1 MTITSLSQLDP
12 TQQYTYADYLTW
24 KIEDERLKIELF
36 DGYIQP
42 WYSIYPAHSLLLGG
56 IINGLYPYFRKHST
70 HEAYQLLLD
79 VRLTNDSIA
88 DDKITDV
95 VQPDFIITP
104 KSTLDDAGVVGV
116 PTVLFEIY
124 HSETAHRKMF
134 EKFAIYEFYAVNELW
149 LIDLPNKSGRIY
161 AINSSKKYELV
172 RSFSENDT
180 QIPLVSFPD
189 LSVNFKEIVENID
202 ARFMLK

>member
-1 MTITSLSQLDP
+1 MAITSLSQLDL
-12 TQQYTYADYLTW
+12 TKQYTYADYLTW
-24 KIEDERLKIELF
+24 DFEDKRLKIELF
-36 DGYIQP
+36 DGRIQP

-56 IINGLYPYFRKHST
+56 IISAVYPYFRKHGT

-79 VRLTNDSIA
+79 VRLTNGSIA
-88 DDKITDV
+88 NDKITDV

-104 KSTLDDAGVVGV
+104 KNTLDDASVVGV

-124 HSETAHRKMF
+124 NPETAHRKMF
-134 EKFAIYEFYAVNELW
+134 EKFAIYEFYGVNELW
-149 LIDLPNKSGRIY
+149 LIDLPAKSGRIY

-180 QIPLVSFPD
+180 VVPLVSFPD
-189 LSVNFKEIVENID
+189 VRVNFKEIVGRI
-202 ARFMLK
+202 